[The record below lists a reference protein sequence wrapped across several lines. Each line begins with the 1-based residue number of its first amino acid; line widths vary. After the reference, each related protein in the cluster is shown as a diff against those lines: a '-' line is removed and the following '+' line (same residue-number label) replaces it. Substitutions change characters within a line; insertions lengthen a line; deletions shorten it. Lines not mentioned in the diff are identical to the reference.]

1 MRNSYVLALHDCTR
15 IRQDLSKERL
25 DPSMTAVMTPQMMA
39 LYEAHNC
46 FKPKEH
52 CNIIQSY
59 MYKPTVDIKAKH
71 VNNVFYF
78 KHIMLGRDKENNV
91 YLPERIASYKGT
103 DKNAEYTTDIKQK
116 LIITWKGTDYGQVE

>member
-1 MRNSYVLALHDCTR
+1 
-15 IRQDLSKERL
+15 
-25 DPSMTAVMTPQMMA
+25 
-39 LYEAHNC
+39 
-46 FKPKEH
+46 
-52 CNIIQSY
+52 

-116 LIITWKGTDYGQVE
+116 LIIKWKGTDYGQVE